1 MLTAAKYYRSWSD
14 PRLVVLVLNNEDL
27 NQVTWEQRVME
38 GDPRFDASQQIP
50 YVPFHEYARMIG
62 LHGIR
67 VDRAA
72 QIEDAVREAFSADRP
87 VVLDAMTDREEAP
100 LPPHISF
107 EQAEK
112 FARSVLE
119 APRAGLPGAVEA
131 LREKVDELVPGR

>member
-1 MLTAAKYYRSWSD
+1 
-14 PRLVVLVLNNEDL
+14 
-27 NQVTWEQRVME
+27 ME

-72 QIEDAVREAFSADRP
+72 QIEDAVREAFAADRP
-87 VVLDAMTDREEAP
+87 VILDAMTDGEEPP